1 MQPVTMQSLNPNQ
14 YQQQFQPIPRQ
25 YVAPKSYEEIVK
37 DISSCAKTDSIES
50 QLVSQLSSQL
60 GYPSELDSLYWNKY
74 SKLRVKPWG
83 GAVTDQTILINNKR
97 MPIIRKCNYCE
108 TTWNVSIDTIPITI
122 GNEIANNNINKQVI
136 SLRQYLSNIN
146 EYITTN
152 ENNND
157 SDNDNNNNDDEKE
170 RIDSRRRVV
179 SLLSSTD
186 NSVIMNT
193 QYCLL
198 PININSPLGIT
209 EFTMGTL
216 NWKSGLKNPS
226 CLYIVSTNAGTSSVV
241 IEGNFQKLYYNK
253 NGKKSLFTINNNDIN
268 NTTNECITIIQ
279 VPLKQ
284 KTRKQIEEEQSSSA
298 SWGIT
303 NWWSSNTDKEKRV
316 FDVLPTNCKDQKVQ
330 LLLKQ
335 YGYHQTIT
343 QDTIQQGPKI
353 SRSGIKVIP
362 STQPTYCCTRPL
374 TKCEAQTCYG
384 EKNANITVSCDG
396 CGGSYSGKD
405 VIWHCPDTI
414 KDLHP
419 NGYDLCDSCAQKQ
432 LIHDEL
438 RGLKGLRRDERYNI
452 RVTLLY
458 YKPIIN
464 GIINENII
472 TQIIQKLI
480 KSDNLGSV
488 KSQQQQQ
495 Q

>member
-14 YQQQFQPIPRQ
+14 YQQQFQPMPRQ
-25 YVAPKSYEEIVK
+25 YVTPKSYEEIVK

-170 RIDSRRRVV
+170 GIDSRRRVV

-330 LLLKQ
+330 VPLKQKTRKQIEEEQSSSASWGITNWWSSNTDKEKRVFDVLPTNCKDQKVQLLLKQ

-384 EKNANITVSCDG
+384 EKM
-396 CGGSYSGKD
+396 
-405 VIWHCPDTI
+405 
-414 KDLHP
+414 
-419 NGYDLCDSCAQKQ
+419 
-432 LIHDEL
+432 
-438 RGLKGLRRDERYNI
+438 
-452 RVTLLY
+452 
-458 YKPIIN
+458 
-464 GIINENII
+464 
-472 TQIIQKLI
+472 QI
-480 KSDNLGSV
+480 
-488 KSQQQQQ
+488 
-495 Q
+495 